1 VNDID
6 ESTKKRKKADVRGP
20 VQLVWIKDS
29 RCEGRRDDRSLLE
42 VLLSD
47 SE

>member
-1 VNDID
+1 M
-6 ESTKKRKKADVRGP
+6 
-20 VQLVWIKDS
+20 QLVWIKDS
-29 RCEGRRDDRSLLE
+29 RCKGRRDARGLLE